1 MTPPSTT
8 ALSPRVILIG
18 DSDMARW
25 PQDLYP
31 TTGTVLNLGRN
42 GATLATTRQLLAQP
56 NFLPEATI
64 QHKQEQAAA
73 TLFFVVCVGENDLG
87 SGVLSSLELSLL
99 EKEMD
104 ELLRILLSSS
114 PSPAAGPHEK
124 QRVSVLFLGPKLEP
138 WLTNDMDA
146 RQAYWRLSQLQ
157 EQTCRQ
163 YVNVRFVDC
172 VTMFC
177 TADTAHAAGARLAG
191 RAIPDPQYFDATD
204 RLHLSRDGYA
214 VWQRLV
220 DEAIDKFR

>member
-1 MTPPSTT
+1 MTPPPTT

-42 GATLATTRQLLAQP
+42 GATLATTRQRLAQP
-56 NFLPEATI
+56 NFFPEATI
-64 QHKQEQAAA
+64 QHKQEQDAA

-87 SGVLSSLELSLL
+87 SGISSLELLSL

-104 ELLRILLSSS
+104 ELLRLLLSSS
-114 PSPAAGPHEK
+114 PSPATGPHEK

-163 YVNVRFVDC
+163 YENVRFVDC
-172 VTMFC
+172 VTLFC
-177 TADTAHAAGARLAG
+177 TADTANVAGARLAG
-191 RAIPDPQYFDATD
+191 RDPQYFDATD
-204 RLHLSRDGYA
+204 SLHLSRDGYA